1 MIILTPKDFS
11 QYLINRR
18 SYLERVIQRS
28 DQYIA
33 HSPEGSLRISRSS
46 GRTQFYQSGIGSASG
61 RYLAKAD
68 MPLTRELAQ
77 KDYEKRLK
85 NQAAKELDIINSFL
99 SKYKIPEQSV
109 ENVYEQLCKDRQLL
123 VEPLSETD
131 EMFVERWLS
140 YEYVPKAVSEEVP
153 DLVSD
158 RGDHVRSKSELIIA
172 NLLAS
177 CHVPYRYECP
187 LRLPKWGTVYPDFT
201 VLNVRQRKQFYW
213 EHMGRMDD
221 PDYADKAVKKLAHY
235 NQAGLVSGVNLIL
248 TFETSR
254 TPISTFIIKD
264 TIERFL
270 L

>member
-1 MIILTPKDFS
+1 MISLTPKEFS
-11 QYLINRR
+11 LYLVNRQ
-18 SYLERVIQRS
+18 SYLEKVIKRA
-28 DQYIA
+28 DQYIE

-46 GRTQFYQSGIGSASG
+46 GRTQFYQRAYGDASG
-61 RYLAKAD
+61 KYLTKAD
-68 MPLTRELAQ
+68 LPLTRKLAQ
-77 KDYEKRLK
+77 KDYEKCLR
-85 NQAAKELDIINSFL
+85 NQAVKELAVINSFL
-99 SKYKIPEQSV
+99 SKYKIPEQTV
-109 ENVYEQLCKDRQLL
+109 ENVYEQLCADRQQL

-140 YEYVPKAVSEEVP
+140 CEYIPKAISGEVP
-153 DLVSD
+153 ELISD
-158 RGDHVRSKSELIIA
+158 QGDHVRSKSELIIA

-248 TFETSR
+248 TFETSK
-254 TPISTFIIKD
+254 TPVSTYMIKD
-264 TIERFL
+264 MIERFL